1 MLFLCAAAT
10 ADITVLG
17 FFTDPQLRV
26 VSTCVDHPVGPPLV
40 ICHDSSLGRHSVWA
54 VHQATSEVGRKHQLQ
69 SFKPQK

>member
-26 VSTCVDHPVGPPLV
+26 VSTCVDHPAGPPLV
-40 ICHDSSLGRHSVWA
+40 VCHDSSSGRHSVWA
-54 VHQATSEVGRKHQLQ
+54 VQQATSEVGRKYQLQ
-69 SFKPQK
+69 SFQTPK